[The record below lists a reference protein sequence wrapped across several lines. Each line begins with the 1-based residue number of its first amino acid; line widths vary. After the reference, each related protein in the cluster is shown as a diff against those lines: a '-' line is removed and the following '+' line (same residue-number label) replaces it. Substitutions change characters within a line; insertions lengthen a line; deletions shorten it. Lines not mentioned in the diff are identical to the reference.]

1 MREAR
6 DTRGTARC
14 IECLFGR
21 AITIVD
27 KPRKT
32 KANPDPADIVRE
44 MCECHVARPTRFG
57 FPTVRPDD
65 FCALHV
71 DAVTC
76 ERTFAGLAP
85 QSMSII

>member
-6 DTRGTARC
+6 DTRGTAKCAEC
-14 IECLFGR
+14 IFGR
-21 AITIVD
+21 LVTIIDAEV
-27 KPRKT
+27 
-32 KANPDPADIVRE
+32 VRE
-44 MCECHVARPTRFG
+44 ICECHVARPTRFG

-76 ERTFAGLAP
+76 ERTFAGLGP